1 MKTVLKELKD
11 IKSENCVTVILNT
24 HRTMPDNQKDPL
36 VLKNLIKEAEQ
47 RLLANQSK
55 KEAQILV
62 NRLAEL
68 EAMLLSLLST
78 ISPR

>member
-1 MKTVLKELKD
+1 MKAKLKELKD
-11 IKSENCVTVILNT
+11 FKSENCVRVILNT